1 VIVCWFSNKKHKGIA
16 ILENKNGKN
25 ITVSNDKIIDGYL
38 GKKDKVTIRLNR
50 ILKNNILSKAV
61 SHKIFTPILYSI
73 SGFLLIIFIAILF
86 NTYVLRL
93 KVETAVVSASIETMT
108 APTNGYV
115 THIYVSAGKTVKK
128 GSPLIKIENIDLER
142 ELQLARIQVDESKLT
157 VFYYQNL
164 LKNEQQRLNIYKKIG
179 SSRVASAQTLVN
191 RSKQN
196 LIITQHTLER
206 FNILNKKNY
215 ISAENLETA
224 RSKYISAQEELKNAQ
239 AHKQLE
245 SHSLNALKK
254 GLYFTGN
261 KAEGIERDL
270 YTELNTAKK
279 RVEINK
285 SKIILYENLIKKLTL
300 TAPFDAVII
309 RILKSTGNTTDTI
322 KPLLLIEKNKAH
334 KTIVAYLTQDEIIHI
349 GSSNK
354 VKIYIPSSG
363 RVYHGRIMEINRTDG
378 FVDAMKAQYRWRD
391 FQIDRSALVTIALQK
406 SEQLEFDKRAFPG
419 LPAVIYFAK
428 KSIF

>member
-1 VIVCWFSNKKHKGIA
+1 MKNEYEKKITLSADKRIGGFLDKKGNFANVIAV
-16 ILENKNGKN
+16 
-25 ITVSNDKIIDGYL
+25 
-38 GKKDKVTIRLNR
+38 
-50 ILKNNILSKAV
+50 ILKKSPLPKTIN
-61 SHKIFTPILYSI
+61 HKIFTPILYFI
-73 SGFLLIIFIAILF
+73 SGVLLLFFIIVLF

-93 KVETAVVSASIETMT
+93 KVETAVVSTLIETMT

-115 THIYVSAGKTVKK
+115 KDIYVAVGETVKK
-128 GSPLIKIENIDLER
+128 GSPLITIENLDLER

-157 VFYYQNL
+157 VFYYKNL
-164 LKNEQQRLNIYKKIG
+164 LENERQRLNIYKKIG

-191 RSKQN
+191 MSKQN
-196 LIITQHTLER
+196 LMITQHTLER
-206 FNILNKKNY
+206 FNILNKKNF
-215 ISAENLETA
+215 ISTENLETA
-224 RSKYISAQEELKNAQ
+224 QSKYISAQEELKNAQ

-245 SHSLNALKK
+245 NHSLKALKK

-285 SKIILYENLIKKLTL
+285 SKISLYENLIKKLTL

-309 RILKSTGNTTDTI
+309 RILKSNGNTTDTI
-322 KPLLLIEKNKAH
+322 KPLLLIEKNKAN
-334 KTIVAYLTQDEIIHI
+334 KTIIAYLTQDEIIHI

-363 RVYHGRIMEINRTDG
+363 KTYHGRIMEINRTDG
-378 FVDAMKAQYRWRD
+378 FIDAMKAQYRWRD
-391 FQIDRSALVTIALQK
+391 FQVDRSAMVTIALQK
-406 SEQLEFDKRAFPG
+406 SEQLEFDKHAFPG

-428 KSIF
+428 KSMF